1 MVRVK
6 ICGITR
12 KEDALAAMKAG
23 VHALGLVF
31 HPESPRFI
39 APYQAKEMIVS
50 LPPLV
55 SWVGVFVNQ
64 CVEVVLET
72 ARQVGLDTIQLHG
85 EESPKACQYCL
96 EKGFRVV
103 KAIRVASD
111 EDLKAV
117 EKYRGVV
124 SAILL
129 DTRVTGK
136 YGGTGRTFPWKL
148 ALQVKDIPIILAGGL
163 NPENVAQAIAE
174 VHPWGVDVSSGVETT
189 PGIKDP
195 MLIGKLMDSILKR
208 RTKEKGP

>member
-12 KEDALAAMKAG
+12 KSDALIAMETG

-31 HPESPRFI
+31 HPKSPRFV
-39 APYQAKEMIVS
+39 PPPRAKEMIAS

-64 CVEVVLET
+64 PVEAVLET
-72 ARQVGLDTIQLHG
+72 VRQVGLDTVQLHG
-85 EESPKACQYCL
+85 EESRQECHYCL

-103 KAIRVASD
+103 KAIRVATE
-111 EDLKAV
+111 EDLKV
-117 EKYRGVV
+117 SEEYRGAV

-129 DTRVTGK
+129 DTRVTGE
-136 YGGTGRTFPWKL
+136 YGGTGRSFPWKL

-163 NPENVAQAIAE
+163 NPENVAQAVAE
-174 VHPWGVDVSSGVETT
+174 VHPWGVDVSSGVEAA
-189 PGIKDP
+189 PGVKDP
-195 MLIGKLMDSILKR
+195 ALIRAFMNNILKR
-208 RTKEKGP
+208 DTEEKGQ

>member
-6 ICGITR
+6 TCGITR
-12 KEDALAAMKAG
+12 RDDALIAMEAG

-39 APYQAKEMIVS
+39 APSQAREMILS

-64 CVEVVLET
+64 YVEVVLET

-85 EESPKACQYCL
+85 EESRQECHYCL

-103 KAIRVASD
+103 KAIRVASE
-111 EDLKAV
+111 EDLKV
-117 EKYRGVV
+117 SEKYRGAV

-129 DTRVTGK
+129 DTRVTGE

-163 NPENVAQAIAE
+163 NPENVAQAIAK
-174 VHPWGVDVSSGVETT
+174 VHPWGVDVSSGVEMA
-189 PGIKDP
+189 PGLKDP
-195 MLIGKLMDSILKR
+195 MLIREFMNNILR
-208 RTKEKGP
+208 RHTEEKGQ